1 MLNAKMLIRIFWII
15 SWVFDIRH
23 SVRMRL
29 GFCPA
34 EPRNWKWPNGVGNS
48 EMSIIW
54 CIYITNNVKTCK
66 KFNER
71 AQTAKFSVLCRLRQE
86 LFAENPKNK
95 ENKRNLNANY
105 SKFPNTIT
113 YPGLHHVEEHAQ
125 GFPKMWYFSI
135 FEGFIPELL
144 GFKVGSNI
152 NKKIQRMGA
161 SQKTNTFE
169 LGICALQNE

>member
-1 MLNAKMLIRIFWII
+1 M
-15 SWVFDIRH
+15 
-23 SVRMRL
+23 
-29 GFCPA
+29 
-34 EPRNWKWPNGVGNS
+34 
-48 EMSIIW
+48 
-54 CIYITNNVKTCK
+54 KTCK

-113 YPGLHHVEEHAQ
+113 YPGFHHVEEHAQ

-135 FEGFIPELL
+135 FKGFKPELL
-144 GFKVGSNI
+144 APKVGSNPR
-152 NKKIQRMGA
+152 KKIP
-161 SQKTNTFE
+161 
-169 LGICALQNE
+169 

>member
-1 MLNAKMLIRIFWII
+1 M
-15 SWVFDIRH
+15 
-23 SVRMRL
+23 
-29 GFCPA
+29 
-34 EPRNWKWPNGVGNS
+34 
-48 EMSIIW
+48 
-54 CIYITNNVKTCK
+54 KTCK

-152 NKKIQRMGA
+152 NKKFQRMGA